1 MDIDVHID
9 RLVLDGLGLDART
22 AALVAAAVE
31 AELASR
37 LAAGPFDTAMGAA
50 AVPLLRA
57 APVQVPAGAGPQSL
71 GHGIAAAVL
80 GGLRHG

>member
-9 RLVLDGLGLDART
+9 RLVLDGMGLDART

-37 LAAGPFDTAMGAA
+37 LAAGSFDTAMGPA
-50 AVPLLRA
+50 AVPVLRP
-57 APVQVPAGAGPQSL
+57 APVQVPGGASPQAL
-71 GHGIAAAVL
+71 GRGIAGAVL